1 MRDEL
6 LLLGVLF
13 GDDVVVLDELT
24 VSGLLEEL
32 AGLDKV
38 SGSVLL
44 LEELAGSD
52 EVSGSVLLLEEL
64 AGSDEVSGSVL
75 LLLGEVTGEVD
86 SSRVED
92 TGISVL
98 GEDDG
103 GVEPDEQKKILKF
116 CIT

>member
-24 VSGLLEEL
+24 VSRLLEEL
-32 AGLDKV
+32 AGSDEA

-52 EVSGSVLLLEEL
+52 EVSGSVLLL
-64 AGSDEVSGSVL
+64 S
-75 LLLGEVTGEVD
+75 GEVTGAED
-86 SSRVED
+86 TSRVED

-103 GVEPDEQKKILKF
+103 GVESDEQKKHFKF
-116 CIT
+116 CIM